1 MDRQEMTSFI
11 KKRAKELEK
20 ETIETRGFLH
30 EYPEISSE
38 EFETSKYLKQKVKE
52 MGLQVEEVYGSTG
65 FTALLDTGSP
75 GKTLGIRTDI
85 DALPVEEKPNNL
97 VGKRKYLSKNTGAM
111 HARGHDGHKAIVLT
125 VIMNINEMKDFISG
139 RIRFKGEEIGAG
151 IDAMLTHLEDKN
163 LDAIYGNHL
172 AAFMDSGTICVDE
185 GPRMAGAIFVDFTVH
200 GKSGHGSRP
209 DLSVNPVFAAAQ
221 ILNGLT

>member
-1 MDRQEMTSFI
+1 
-11 KKRAKELEK
+11 
-20 ETIETRGFLH
+20 
-30 EYPEISSE
+30 
-38 EFETSKYLKQKVKE
+38 
-52 MGLQVEEVYGSTG
+52 
-65 FTALLDTGSP
+65 
-75 GKTLGIRTDI
+75 
-85 DALPVEEKPNNL
+85 
-97 VGKRKYLSKNTGAM
+97 
-111 HARGHDGHKAIVLT
+111 
-125 VIMNINEMKDFISG
+125 
-139 RIRFKGEEIGAG
+139 GAG

-221 ILNGLT
+221 ILNGLTSAWANLLDVSMSLAIGLTQIPRGRSNSVIADKVYIGCCLRFCDVVAGTKALELVKRLADATVQAHECTVE

>member
-1 MDRQEMTSFI
+1 MYACDNNV
-11 KKRAKELEK
+11 K
-20 ETIETRGFLH
+20 
-30 EYPEISSE
+30 
-38 EFETSKYLKQKVKE
+38 KE
-52 MGLQVEEVYGSTG
+52 M
-65 FTALLDTGSP
+65 
-75 GKTLGIRTDI
+75 
-85 DALPVEEKPNNL
+85 
-97 VGKRKYLSKNTGAM
+97 
-111 HARGHDGHKAIVLT
+111 VLT
-125 VIMNINEMKDFISG
+125 IINIINEMKDFLSG
-139 RIRFKGEEIGAG
+139 KIYFIFEEGEEIGAC

-221 ILNGLT
+221 I